1 MGQRNG
7 AGGEGGN
14 GQSRDV
20 ARPRGATWRSLQ
32 SDGIEWEGQVLLVG
46 GEVDLAARLIVPK
59 RRLALVRGGNLA
71 LDIPRDWLRPEPR
84 LVAENGV
91 QPSVTPA
98 DPTPG
103 GSHP

>member
-14 GQSRDV
+14 GQSPDV

-46 GEVDLAARLIVPK
+46 GEVDLAARLIITK
-59 RRLALVRGGNLA
+59 RRLALVRR
-71 LDIPRDWLRPEPR
+71 PRSHRP
-84 LVAENGV
+84 A
-91 QPSVTPA
+91 
-98 DPTPG
+98 PTHRREVPQMDRCVR
-103 GSHP
+103 